1 MATMRVALFRC
12 VSRCGGALFYCPY
25 EERGEKVSRPYNE
38 LQVLRKL
45 DIPDFRHMTKD
56 KVVAFASMIP
66 RMDPEVAKKALEQ
79 FPNFASTSLD
89 IMKEYRGVL
98 EEAMRDDRESTQVC
112 YDMYNRVMDSLERIL
127 QEEELTF
134 DEKTYI
140 LNQMKEVADTVS
152 QKDYEKANNR
162 LKIIG
167 IAGGVAAS
175 IVAVLGSII
184 GSNLI
189 VSKSDKPE
197 DEE

>member
-1 MATMRVALFRC
+1 M
-12 VSRCGGALFYCPY
+12 
-25 EERGEKVSRPYNE
+25 SRPYSE
-38 LQVLRKL
+38 LQVLKKL

-98 EEAMRDDRESTQVC
+98 EEAMQDDRDSTQVC
-112 YDMYNRVMDSLERIL
+112 YDMYNHVMDSLEKIL
-127 QEEELTF
+127 QEEDLTF

-140 LNQMKEVADTVS
+140 LNQMREVADAVS

-162 LKIIG
+162 LKILG
-167 IAGGVAAS
+167 IAGGIAAS
-175 IVAVLGSII
+175 IVAVLGSVI
-184 GSNLI
+184 GSNI
-189 VSKSDKPE
+189 ITSKTEEPE
-197 DEE
+197 DK